1 MVGGLLM
8 RVSADPG
15 NNLTCGGLVVGSW
28 RLFIWMSIDF
38 FKHLLAALYPPP
50 LPLSFGHDFK
60 LS

>member
-1 MVGGLLM
+1 M

-15 NNLTCGGLVVGSW
+15 NNLTCGGLVEGSW

-50 LPLSFGHDFK
+50 LPLSFGLDFK